1 MSSSSF
7 DPVSPPADA
16 VGELLPVAAAS
27 AEFDDSRLD
36 DEAALAAADPL
47 LRQLAEAGARVR
59 REVLAA
65 KELLTDLEPRGDSP
79 RALVVAGADAR
90 LLRAVLEP
98 WCPVPFVAWPGP
110 GLPGWAGV
118 LDTVVVLAGS
128 SGDDAA
134 TSAVAEAVRRGCTL
148 LVASSPHSPIAEL
161 AASRDTTLIPVHTD
175 DSLAVAVVTLQVL
188 HSWGLGPDVAG
199 EHVAQALD
207 DEALACSPYV
217 DLARNPAKELA
228 IALADST
235 PLVWG
240 GSVLAARAARRV
252 VEAMRRAT
260 GRHALAADAEHLL
273 PLIAATAPKDVFAD
287 PFSSTE
293 TAPRPALVVLDD
305 GAEDASLRER
315 RGRLLSTAAGAGVSV
330 HTIRT
335 AETVGWSGVARYA
348 ALLAR
353 GGWAAAYLAVGHGTL
368 DESSRRP
375 S

>member
-1 MSSSSF
+1 MSAIPP
-7 DPVSPPADA
+7 DPRVPSAGADA
-16 VGELLPVAAAS
+16 LSEDAAS
-27 AEFDDSRLD
+27 GEFDDSLLD

-47 LRQLAEAGARVR
+47 LRDLAEAGARVR

-65 KELLTDLEPRGDSP
+65 KEILAGLEPRGGSP
-79 RALVVAGADAR
+79 RALVVAGSDAR

-128 SGDDAA
+128 SGDDYA

-148 LVASSPHSPIAEL
+148 LVASSPHAPIAEL
-161 AASRDTTLIPVHTD
+161 AASRDTTLVPVHTD

-273 PLIAATAPKDVFAD
+273 PLLAATKPRDVFAD
-287 PFSSTE
+287 PFSATE
-293 TAPRPALVVLDD
+293 SAPRPALVVLDD
-305 GAEDASLRER
+305 GTEEASLRER
-315 RGRLLSTAAGAGVSV
+315 RGRLLGAAAAAGVSV
-330 HTIRT
+330 HTVRAADT
-335 AETVGWSGVARYA
+335 AGWSGVARYA

-353 GGWAAAYLAVGHGTL
+353 GGWAAAYLAVG
-368 DESSRRP
+368 SSQSPRG
-375 S
+375 

>member
-1 MSSSSF
+1 MSSSPF
-7 DPVSPPADA
+7 DADPY
-16 VGELLPVAAAS
+16 GTS
-27 AEFDDSRLD
+27 APGLTDFDDARLD
-36 DEAALAAADPL
+36 DEAALAAADPM
-47 LRQLAEAGARVR
+47 LRRLAEAGARVR

-65 KELLTDLEPRGDSP
+65 RETLADLEPRGGTP
-79 RALVVAGADAR
+79 RALVAAGADAR

-98 WCPVPFVAWPGP
+98 WSPVPFVAWPGP

-118 LDTVVVLAGS
+118 MDLVVVLAGS
-128 SGDDAA
+128 SGDDSA

-148 LVASSPHSPIAEL
+148 LVASSPHAPIAEL
-161 AASRDTTLIPVHTD
+161 AASRDTTFLPVHTD

-207 DEALACSPYV
+207 EEALACSPYV

-252 VEAMRRAT
+252 VEAMRRVT
-260 GRHALAADAEHLL
+260 GRNALAADAEHLL
-273 PLIAATAPKDVFAD
+273 PLIAATPPKDLFAD
-287 PFSSTE
+287 PFATSAST
-293 TAPRPALVVLDD
+293 PRPALVVLDD
-305 GAEDASLRER
+305 GAEAASLRER
-315 RGRLLSTAAGAGVSV
+315 RGRLLSAAAAAGVSV
-330 HTIRT
+330 HTIRSPET
-335 AETVGWSGVARYA
+335 AGWSGMARYA

-353 GGWAAAYLAVGHGTL
+353 GGWVAAYLAVGHNAHPDLG
-368 DESSRRP
+368 P
-375 S
+375 A

>member
-1 MSSSSF
+1 M
-7 DPVSPPADA
+7 A
-16 VGELLPVAAAS
+16 GNGLGIG
-27 AEFDDSRLD
+27 EFDDSRLD
-36 DEAALAAADPL
+36 DEAALAAADPM

-59 REVLAA
+59 REVLTA
-65 KELLTDLEPRGDSP
+65 KETLASLELRGGTP

-128 SGDDAA
+128 SGDDSA

-148 LVASSPHSPIAEL
+148 LLASSPHAPIAEL
-161 AASRDTTLIPVHTD
+161 AASRDTTLVPVSTD
-175 DSLAVAVVTLQVL
+175 DPLAVAVVTLQVL

-207 DEALACSPYV
+207 DEALTCSPYV

-252 VEAMRRAT
+252 VEAMRRTT
-260 GRHALAADAEHLL
+260 GHHALAADAEHLL
-273 PLIAATAPKDVFAD
+273 PLIEATAPKDVFAD
-287 PFSSTE
+287 PFASTE
-293 TAPRPALVVLDD
+293 SAPRPALVVLDD

-315 RGRLLSTAAGAGVSV
+315 RGRLLSAAATASVSV
-330 HTIRT
+330 HTVR
-335 AETVGWSGVARYA
+335 AAQGVGWSGVARYA

-353 GGWAAAYLAVGHGTL
+353 GGWVAAYLAIGHNTV
-368 DESSRRP
+368 EP
-375 S
+375 SARGPA